1 MKDFVN
7 SQVVPT
13 QAYEQDDNMGF
24 GHGNR
29 TLDTL
34 LKHFVEDAKDCYFNG
49 VPSRHGRF
57 YIVLIR
63 LEGDLPAQA
72 KLSHS
77 GRNFTNDPNPMC
89 PWCLADGKETPYGDF
104 RRNADWRATISLQP
118 PWSSW
123 SPLHDLPGGEDERF
137 LSKDLFHISHLGI
150 SRTCVASVICFL
162 VTIGHFQPWEGGT
175 SVPACL
181 QEAYKEFS
189 HYCKAVL
196 HETPDVKAFTRE
208 NLHWKSRAKMPETSW
223 CLASSM
229 YILLL
234 LLLLL
239 LLILSSLFCLL
250 SLLFLSLS
258 LSSLLLLLLYET

>member
-1 MKDFVN
+1 
-7 SQVVPT
+7 
-13 QAYEQDDNMGF
+13 MGF

-250 SLLFLSLS
+250 SLFFCRCRCRRCCCCC
-258 LSSLLLLLLYET
+258 YMKHE